1 MNTKPSSA
9 FGLAMLAVAFSFSS
23 SFACPET
30 SQTTASVVQSVVSES
45 GMSLTPLAE
54 ASAPEGPV
62 GEVATPDSV
71 VTTIEAPSTEA
82 SAPPAPAFADIP
94 GEITDTVTVVVPGQR
109 SEDEGAAFSGSGI
122 TAVEPSVIEEPSET
136 AAPQTEAKAAA
147 ELSAQTGTP
156 EVQIEAAEPAPV
168 AVEPPMTGVNVPVSV
183 DAIPVEITETA
194 TVVVPGQKS
203 ENNDEVL
210 EVTGSEPVHPIAAP
224 SAPSLN
230 REEATAPLDDGE

>member
-1 MNTKPSSA
+1 MNTKPTSA

-62 GEVATPDSV
+62 GEVAAPDSV

-82 SAPPAPAFADIP
+82 SAPTAPAFADP

-109 SEDEGAAFSGSGI
+109 SEDDEGAAFSDSGI
-122 TAVEPSVIEEPSET
+122 TVVEPFVIEEPSPT

-168 AVEPPMTGVNVPVSV
+168 AVESPMTGVNVPVSV
-183 DAIPVEITETA
+183 DAITVEITETV

-210 EVTGSEPVHPIAAP
+210 EVTGSEPLHPIA
-224 SAPSLN
+224 APSLN